1 MPNIDR
7 TLVQILRLLK
17 ESHGTYVSGISL
29 ASLLKMSRTSIWKH
43 VRNLRSLG
51 YEITSHPKEG
61 YKLTGIPDLL
71 IPEEILPHLN
81 TSWLG
86 RSYHHYAQ
94 IDSTND
100 EALRLAAQ
108 GAEHGTAVVAE
119 EQTKGRGRL
128 QRLWVSPAGCGI
140 YLSMILRSP
149 LLVQQAPQPAMV
161 VGLSL
166 VKVLQEKYGLEA
178 AIKWPNDV
186 LVRGKK
192 LAGILADMQSD
203 QDYTRFI
210 VVGIGINVNY
220 KEDDFS
226 EPLRYPATSLAL
238 ELDAPVRRQEVLL
251 DLIHRF
257 ETEYDYFLENGFGAI
272 LSEYERA
279 SAILGRHRTLQS
291 GKEEF
296 SGKALGFTS
305 EGALRLLTA
314 DGQEKV
320 FWVGDVLRVE
330 GCS

>member
-1 MPNIDR
+1 MSKVDR

-17 ESHGTYVSGISL
+17 ENRGSYMSGISL
-29 ASLLKMSRTSIWKH
+29 ASRLKISRTSIWKH
-43 VRNLRSLG
+43 IRNLKALG

-61 YKLTGIPDLL
+61 YKLTEIPNLL
-71 IPEEILPHLN
+71 IPEEILPHLT
-81 TSWLG
+81 TSWLA
-86 RSYHHYAQ
+86 RSYYHYPQ

-128 QRLWVSPAGCGI
+128 QRLWVSPPGSGI
-140 YLSMILRSP
+140 YLSMLLRSP
-149 LLVQQAPQPAMV
+149 LLVQQAPQPAMI
-161 VGLSL
+161 VGLAL

-186 LVRGKK
+186 LIRGKK

-210 VVGIGINVNY
+210 VVGIGINVAF
-220 KEDDFS
+220 KEADFP
-226 EPLRYPATSLAL
+226 EPPRYPATSLAV
-238 ELDAPVRRQEVLL
+238 EVDGPVRRQEVLL
-251 DLIHRF
+251 ALIHRF
-257 ETEYDYFLENGFGAI
+257 ETDYEYFLENGFGAI
-272 LSEYERA
+272 LPEYERA
-279 SAILGRHRTLQS
+279 SAILGRQLTLQS
-291 GKEEF
+291 GKELI
-296 SGKALGFTS
+296 SGKALGFTG